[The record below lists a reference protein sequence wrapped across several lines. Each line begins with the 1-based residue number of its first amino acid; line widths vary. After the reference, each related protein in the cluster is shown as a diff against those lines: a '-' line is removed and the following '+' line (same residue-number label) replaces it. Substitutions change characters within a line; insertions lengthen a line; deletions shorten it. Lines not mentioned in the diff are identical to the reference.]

1 MGRMDGKVAFITG
14 AARGQGRSH
23 AVRLAEEGAEIIAVD
38 LCQPIES
45 VPYELPDSGDL
56 AETVK
61 LVEELDRRIVAREAD
76 VREFGQ
82 LQSAVAEGI
91 SQFGHIDVVC
101 ANAGIGSWAPALEM
115 EEQMWQDMIDINL
128 TGVWKT
134 IKAAVTPM
142 VERRQGGA
150 VVITSSVAGLFGFP
164 NLVHYSAA
172 KAGVIGIMRVLA
184 QELAPYMIRVNT
196 VNPTTVN
203 TPMVVN
209 DVAPLLFRPDL
220 ENPTFDDMTEALTGL
235 NALPIPLV
243 EAIDISNAVLWL
255 ASDEAR
261 YVTGVALPV
270 DAGFCQKIGGT
281 PLLLP
286 E

>member
-1 MGRMDGKVAFITG
+1 VDGKVAFITG

-23 AVRLAEEGAEIIAVD
+23 ALRLAQEGADIIALD

-45 VPYELPDSGDL
+45 VPYPLATGGDL
-56 AETVK
+56 SETVK
-61 LVEELDRRIVAREAD
+61 SVEDLDRRIVAREAD
-76 VREFGQ
+76 VRDLGQ
-82 LQSAVAEGI
+82 VQAVVQEGM
-91 SQFGHIDVVC
+91 SEFGHIDIVC
-101 ANAGIGSWAPALEM
+101 ANAGILSSAPALEM
-115 EEQMWQDMIDINL
+115 DEHVWQDMIDINL

-134 IKAAVTPM
+134 VKAAVTPM
-142 VERRQGGA
+142 VERRQGGS
-150 VVITSSVAGLFGFP
+150 VILTSSVAGLFGFP
-164 NLVHYSAA
+164 NIVHYSAA
-172 KAGVIGIMRVLA
+172 KHGVVGMMRVLA

-209 DVAPLLFRPDL
+209 DAVPRVIRPDL
-220 ENPTFDDMTEALTGL
+220 ENPTPEDMKEAFMGL
-235 NALPIPLV
+235 NSLPIGFI
-243 EAIDISNAVLWL
+243 EAVDVSNAVLWL
-255 ASDEAR
+255 ASDESR

-281 PLLLP
+281 PYLLP